1 MIMGRKTWESIPE
14 EKKPLKNRLNV
25 VISSS
30 KSIEPIPGRLE
41 VHTTLDEALS
51 SVSTNP
57 DVNEIHII
65 GGAQLFETIL
75 VTYRQ
80 FCKLV
85 VLTRIHKDYPVDVFM
100 PDFNQG
106 GEFSCVHRSPM
117 HESGDI
123 KFDYEYWLN
132 TEVDQSLIDK
142 TLFA

>member
-1 MIMGRKTWESIPE
+1 MGRRTWESISE

-25 VISSS
+25 VLSSS
-30 KSIEPIPGRLE
+30 KTIEPIPGKIE

-51 SVSTNP
+51 SVSTSP

-85 VLTRIHKDYPVDVFM
+85 VLTRIYKDYPVDVFM

-106 GEFSCVHRSPM
+106 GEFSCVHLSPM
-117 HESGDI
+117 HEFGDV
-123 KFDYEYWLN
+123 KFDHEYWFN
-132 TEVDQSLIDK
+132 TEIDQTLIDSS
-142 TLFA
+142 LFE